1 MPTIERAVNKFSE
14 VIIQPLISL
23 LFALAVLIFL
33 WGIFE
38 FIRDAESADGRE
50 KGKQHMI
57 YGIIGIVIMVAVW
70 GIIGILKNTFGI

>member
-14 VIIQPLISL
+14 VIIQPLIIL
-23 LFALAVLIFL
+23 LFALAILVFL

-38 FIRDAESADGRE
+38 FIRDAESSDGRE